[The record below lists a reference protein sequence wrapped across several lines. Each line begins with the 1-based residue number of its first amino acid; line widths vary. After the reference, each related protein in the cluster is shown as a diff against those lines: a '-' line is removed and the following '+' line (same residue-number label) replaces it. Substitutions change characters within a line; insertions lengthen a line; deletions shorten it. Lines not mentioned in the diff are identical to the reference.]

1 MNFLANPIVR
11 GTIILPHF
19 TISFEEK
26 EIPRYKLSG
35 SKAGRKRKIKKP
47 QHLIKE
53 KMDNKDEKLA
63 KSEKLLWKLKNELP
77 RQPSPPLETNSG
89 R

>member
-35 SKAGRKRKIKKP
+35 SKAGRKRKIKKS
-47 QHLIKE
+47 QHLIRE

-63 KSEKLLWKLKNELP
+63 KSEKLLWKQK
-77 RQPSPPLETNSG
+77 
-89 R
+89 